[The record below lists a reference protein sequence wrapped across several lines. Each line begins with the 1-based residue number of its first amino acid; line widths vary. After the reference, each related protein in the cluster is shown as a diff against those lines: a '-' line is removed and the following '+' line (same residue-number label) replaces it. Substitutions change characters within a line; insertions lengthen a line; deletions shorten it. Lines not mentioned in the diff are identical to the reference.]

1 MITVSSAESGQ
12 AGSRYVLNCN
22 IYLPTGVTISDVPS
36 VEWIRPSGG
45 STTGNNISGGG
56 SLYISQLT
64 LNPLTLS
71 DGGDYTCIATYTL
84 GGQVSPSGTGTYNLS
99 VISKLVKLILHNL
112 KMFLQ
117 PINMHTVPQPSVT
130 LQLRDTTD
138 AMVYVGRY
146 IALECD
152 IQLIESITTQ
162 EVNVDVTWTKET
174 LKIINSTRRRIM
186 TVDGSSGV
194 QSTLSFRPIVST
206 DSGQYRCTAT
216 LTSRRGIFTPE
227 ITTYQNKQL
236 TVRGMYMG
244 I

>member
-22 IYLPTGVTISDVPS
+22 IYLPTGVTVSDVPI
-36 VEWIRPSGG
+36 VQWRRPSA
-45 STTGNNISGGG
+45 TGNVVPGGVSGGG
-56 SLYISQLT
+56 SVYMSQLI
-64 LNPLTLS
+64 LDPLTLA
-71 DGGDYTCIATYTL
+71 DGGDYTCTATYTL

-99 VISKLVKLILHNL
+99 VISKLVRLILHNL

-146 IALECD
+146 ITLECD
-152 IQLIESITTQ
+152 IQLIEAITTQ
-162 EVNVDVTWTKET
+162 EVNVAVVWTKET
-174 LKIINSTRRRIM
+174 LKITNSTRRRIM

-216 LTSRRGIFTPE
+216 LTSRRGTSTSE
-227 ITTYQNKQL
+227 ITTYQNNEL
-236 TVRGMYMG
+236 NVHGMYV
-244 I
+244 